1 MLTTPNTPVKD
12 NSQKIMTIL
21 SNSPIIALVWKNVSR
36 KIFRNL
42 VLILAVALLVALL
55 VFALLFN
62 KAVQEDLESAG
73 KRLGADIII
82 VPPEAKGLAEEFI
95 LESKIKSFFMDESVF
110 TAIRDLADIKQ
121 AAYHIYLNTL
131 SSGCCSI
138 DEGQVVVFDQD
149 KDFVVKPWLAE
160 GPERLAP
167 GQVYVGSYVYE
178 YLGLINTA
186 SLFGQGVK
194 VVGHLESTN
203 TGLDRGVFM
212 QLADLHKISAV
223 AAGNYQPGKISIIFI
238 KVREGVLPS
247 KVVTDIRNINPGV
260 GIMTRGDIGGGIRD
274 TLSDIVRV
282 FSITISISS
291 LLALLLAWT
300 TFTVLANERRR
311 EVGILRAL
319 GACRGHILQLFLGE
333 AVLISAIGG
342 LLGVAAG
349 HALIHSLAGDFNL
362 LKRLDAVTTL
372 STGNIAIVL
381 AAMTAGILVCL
392 LGAFIPVIRLA
403 NLEPPLAIKEE

>member
-1 MLTTPNTPVKD
+1 MTT
-12 NSQKIMTIL
+12 L
-21 SNSPIIALVWKNVSR
+21 SSSPIITLVWKNVSR

-62 KAVQEDLESAG
+62 KAVQEDLEAAG
-73 KRLGADIII
+73 QRLGADIII

-95 LESKIKSFFMDESVF
+95 LESKIKSFFMDEAVF
-110 TAIRDLADIKQ
+110 ASIRDLADIKQ
-121 AAYHIYLNTL
+121 ATYHIYLNTL
-131 SSGCCSI
+131 TSGCCSI
-138 DEGQVVVFDQD
+138 DEGQVVVFDQES
-149 KDFVVKPWLAE
+149 DFVIRPWLAA

-167 GQVYVGSYVYE
+167 GQIYVGSYVYE

-194 VVGHLESTN
+194 VVGHLEATN

-212 QLADLHKISAV
+212 QLADLNKISAG
-223 AAGNYQPGKISIIFI
+223 AAGSYQPGKISIIFL
-238 KVREGVLPS
+238 KVREGVPPS
-247 KVVTDIRNINPGV
+247 KVVTDIRAINPGV
-260 GIMTRGDIGGGIRD
+260 GIMTRGDIGSGVRD

-311 EVGILRAL
+311 EVGILRAI
-319 GACRGHILQLFLGE
+319 GAHRSHILQLFLGE
-333 AVLISAIGG
+333 AMLISAIGG
-342 LLGVAAG
+342 LVGVVAG
-349 HALIHSLAGDFNL
+349 HSLIHSLAGSFKL
-362 LKRLDAVTTL
+362 LSRLETVTTF
-372 STGNIAIVL
+372 TTTNVAIVL
-381 AAMTAGILVCL
+381 AAMTAGVIVCL
-392 LGAFIPVIRLA
+392 LGAAIPVVRLA
-403 NLEPPLAIKEE
+403 NLEPLLAIKED